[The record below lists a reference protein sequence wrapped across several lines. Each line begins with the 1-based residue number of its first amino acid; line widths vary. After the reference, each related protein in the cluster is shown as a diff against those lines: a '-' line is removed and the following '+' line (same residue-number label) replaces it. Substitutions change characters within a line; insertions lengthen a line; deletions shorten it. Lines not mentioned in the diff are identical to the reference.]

1 MEREQRYLNTKVEV
15 RAEEGE
21 KLTLTGY
28 AIRYNEKSN
37 VLGYGFEEIIVPG
50 AFKESLKTRN
60 ILALNNHDSNQL
72 LGTTKGNTLRL
83 EDRADGL
90 YFELDLLPSRKELY
104 DLVKRGDIGGMSFGF
119 TCTEENYKR
128 NNDTDIREVSKG
140 ELFEIS
146 VVHTPAYPTT
156 NVVAT
161 RSLELYKNF
170 KEDLQMDN
178 DVSHGTDTKGAEVR
192 GMNLMTGE
200 KGKTTEVRCYKP
212 GEKLSSETSNVT
224 VGHLIRAYVTGKGT
238 EEEKRM
244 LGAGSG
250 ANYLI
255 PSKVSNSLID
265 LARESSF
272 LLNNST
278 IVDMQ
283 NYQTVSVPRVVQDPT
298 VEFKEKGEKINPSD
312 PVFDEIK
319 LDAKY
324 IYGLVEIPL
333 EIIQT
338 GIGVEDKI
346 NQLLASAISEK
357 MEKAALNG
365 AVNGFEGIFNDTD
378 ILKSNITGATFTEI
392 SKGVINILNKKGKC
406 NNIALSPSNAINLDL
421 EAVTK
426 DKYTQPPK
434 FYQDMNKHTTTA
446 LDDNKIFMG
455 DFGQV
460 YAGILQ
466 DIRIDMSLEYG
477 FDKGTV
483 AIRIMWYG
491 DVAVAQPKHLC
502 LLSVVSQ

>member
-1 MEREQRYLNTKVEV
+1 M
-15 RAEEGE
+15 
-21 KLTLTGY
+21 
-28 AIRYNEKSN
+28 
-37 VLGYGFEEIIVPG
+37 
-50 AFKESLKTRN
+50 
-60 ILALNNHDSNQL
+60 NNSVSH
-72 LGTTKGNTLRL
+72 
-83 EDRADGL
+83 
-90 YFELDLLPSRKELY
+90 
-104 DLVKRGDIGGMSFGF
+104 
-119 TCTEENYKR
+119 
-128 NNDTDIREVSKG
+128 DTDPKG
-140 ELFEIS
+140 TE
-146 VVHTPAYPTT
+146 T
-156 NVVAT
+156 
-161 RSLELYKNF
+161 
-170 KEDLQMDN
+170 
-178 DVSHGTDTKGAEVR
+178 R
-192 GMNLMTGE
+192 GMGLMTG
-200 KGKTTEVRCYKP
+200 GKEQKREVRCYKP
-212 GEKLSSETSNVT
+212 GEKLSSETSNIT
-224 VGHLIRAYVTGKGT
+224 IGHLIRAYVTGKGT

-244 LGAGSG
+244 LGEGSG

-255 PSKVSNSLID
+255 PSKISTSLID

-283 NYQTVSVPRVVQDPT
+283 NFQSVTVPRVVSDPT
-298 VEFKEKGEKINPSD
+298 VEFKNKGEKINPSD

-346 NQLLASAISEK
+346 NQLLASAMAEK

-365 AVNGFEGIFNDTD
+365 AEKGFKGIFNDEN

-392 SKGVINILNKKGKC
+392 SKGVIDIMNKKGKC
-406 NNIALSPSNAINLDL
+406 SNIALSPSNAINLDL

-434 FYQDMNKHTTTA
+434 FYEEMSKHTTTA
-446 LDDNKIFMG
+446 LDDKKIFMG

-460 YAGILQ
+460 YTGILQ

-483 AIRIMWYG
+483 AVRIMWYG

-502 LLSVVSQ
+502 LLSITE

>member
-1 MEREQRYLNTKVEV
+1 MEMEQRYLNTKIEV

-21 KLTLTGY
+21 KLTLKGY

-37 VLGYGFEEIIVPG
+37 VLGYGFEEIILPG

-72 LGTTKGNTLRL
+72 LGTTKGHTLRL

-90 YFELDLLPSRKELY
+90 YFELDLLESRKELY
-104 DLVKRGDIGGMSFGF
+104 ELVKRGDISGMSFGF

-128 NNDTDIREVSKG
+128 SNDIDIREVSKG

-170 KEDLQMDN
+170 KEDLKMN
-178 DVSHGTDTKGAEVR
+178 NSVSHDTDPKGTETR
-192 GMNLMTGE
+192 GMGLMTG
-200 KGKTTEVRCYKP
+200 GKEQKREVRCYKP
-212 GEKLSSETSNVT
+212 GEKLSSETSNIT
-224 VGHLIRAYVTGKGT
+224 IGHLIRAYVTGKGT

-244 LGAGSG
+244 LGEGSG

-255 PSKVSNSLID
+255 PSKISTSLID

-283 NYQTVSVPRVVQDPT
+283 NFQSVTVPRVVSDPT
-298 VEFKEKGEKINPSD
+298 VEFKNKGEKINPSD

-346 NQLLASAISEK
+346 NQLLASAMAEK

-365 AVNGFEGIFNDTD
+365 AEKGFKGIFNDEN

-392 SKGVINILNKKGKC
+392 SKGVIDIMNKKGKC
-406 NNIALSPSNAINLDL
+406 SNIALSPSNAINLDL

-434 FYQDMNKHTTTA
+434 FYEEMSKHTTTA
-446 LDDNKIFMG
+446 LDDKKIFMG

-460 YAGILQ
+460 YTGILQ

-483 AIRIMWYG
+483 AVRIMWYG

-502 LLSVVSQ
+502 LLSITE